1 MNILIAGA
9 NGTTGKK
16 IIEELSKNQKNT
28 VYGMI
33 RKEEQ
38 AQGIKDLSG
47 HPILADLE
55 ENVDN
60 AVDNMDAIVF
70 AAGSGP
76 KTGPEKT
83 TSVDKNGAIKLIDAA
98 KKKGVERFVMLSS
111 VGSDQPQQGPEGMQ
125 HYLEAKHDADEHLKA
140 SGLTYSI
147 VRPVALTNEQATGT
161 IKADQTVDHADTSI
175 PRADVAAVLA
185 QSISE
190 ENTFNKTFEIHT
202 GSSPIKEALN
212 TL

>member
-16 IIEELSKNQKNT
+16 IIQELSKDQKNT

-38 AQGIKDLSG
+38 AQGIKDLGG

-55 ENVDN
+55 ENVDK

-83 TSVDKNGAIKLIDAA
+83 TAVDKNGAIKLIDAA
-98 KKKGVERFVMLSS
+98 KKKGIERFVMLSS

-125 HYLEAKHDADEHLKA
+125 HYLEAKHDADEHLIA
-140 SGLTYSI
+140 SGLTYTI
-147 VRPVALTNEQATGT
+147 VRPVALTNEQAAGT
-161 IKADQTVDHADTSI
+161 IKADEKVDHADTSI
-175 PRADVAAVLA
+175 PRADVAKVLA
-185 QSISE
+185 HAVSE
-190 ENTFNKTFEIHT
+190 KNTFNKTFEIHS
-202 GSSPIKEALN
+202 GNQPIEEALN
-212 TL
+212 NL